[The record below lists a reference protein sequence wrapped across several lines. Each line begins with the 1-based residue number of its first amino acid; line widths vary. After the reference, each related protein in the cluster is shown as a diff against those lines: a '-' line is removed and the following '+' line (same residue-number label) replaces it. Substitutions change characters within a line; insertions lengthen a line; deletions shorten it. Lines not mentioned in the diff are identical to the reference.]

1 MRVCGRERKIRGE
14 KGRNGRA
21 GESGGRQG
29 RGRAKERVEH
39 DIYHCHEEIWLSDWG
54 CASQRTQRVEVLCRV
69 VVHHVGVRVLRGR
82 ECVMC
87 AEAREERGWF
97 KRDRDGST
105 APGSLELLM
114 RSPPPLVFLDS
125 VSLLL
130 SFSPFLPLN
139 YSTLFLLLGFHT
151 LLTLSLCFRK
161 LAIQ

>member
-1 MRVCGRERKIRGE
+1 
-14 KGRNGRA
+14 
-21 GESGGRQG
+21 
-29 RGRAKERVEH
+29 
-39 DIYHCHEEIWLSDWG
+39 
-54 CASQRTQRVEVLCRV
+54 
-69 VVHHVGVRVLRGR
+69 
-82 ECVMC
+82 MC